1 VAPPEPP
8 PNAPGDPG
16 PDFLARTLDRQEL
29 ERLRDAVGRAEQLL
43 GRPSSSV
50 AGAGPEAIGPLLA
63 ELEAEL
69 AAAGLD
75 DGPERAAH
83 EDQMRRLR
91 ARFEQ
96 RRAAFGR
103 VEAEVRRLREMTS
116 PPTILKGAPRAL
128 CQGSE
133 LERVLLSEVRDGAMV
148 ALAAHFETDPER
160 AEKVVATL
168 AEHPIRLE
176 HPLLEAEVL
185 RRRRATGVSD
195 AQLHPRADQ
204 LLNETMKWSSY
215 VVAPLVVR
223 GGVIAVIHA
232 DRGSRGLDVLDR
244 EVLWRFAVG
253 AAQAYES
260 AALRRGLR
268 HEREQMRRFLDRLD
282 TRLGELSD
290 AGVEIAPWD
299 SVAEAEPPP
308 PPPTEVGSAFDRI
321 LTRRELEVVALM
333 AEGLSNRT
341 IADRLV
347 ITEGTVKFHVNSILK
362 KLRAANRAEAVSR
375 YLSRGG
381 GGRS

>member
-1 VAPPEPP
+1 
-8 PNAPGDPG
+8 
-16 PDFLARTLDRQEL
+16 
-29 ERLRDAVGRAEQLL
+29 
-43 GRPSSSV
+43 
-50 AGAGPEAIGPLLA
+50 
-63 ELEAEL
+63 
-69 AAAGLD
+69 
-75 DGPERAAH
+75 
-83 EDQMRRLR
+83 
-91 ARFEQ
+91 
-96 RRAAFGR
+96 
-103 VEAEVRRLREMTS
+103 VRRLREITS

-128 CQGSE
+128 SGIGAGAGAAQRGAG
-133 LERVLLSEVRDGAMV
+133 RRDGRPRRA
-148 ALAAHFETDPER
+148 FRKTDPER

-195 AQLHPRADQ
+195 
-204 LLNETMKWSSY
+204 
-215 VVAPLVVR
+215 
-223 GGVIAVIHA
+223 
-232 DRGSRGLDVLDR
+232 
-244 EVLWRFAVG
+244 
-253 AAQAYES
+253 AQAYES